1 MREFSSGD
9 IVRYALPLGCAP
21 DSRARLFSPIP
32 EGSVG
37 TVIARESDGK
47 FHLEATYWLVHW
59 WAVGENHWAVGSRLT
74 LVEANDDR
82 DM

>member
-1 MREFSSGD
+1 MRELYSGD
-9 IVRYALPLGCAP
+9 IVRYNLPLGCAP

-37 TVIARESDGK
+37 TVIARENDGK
-47 FHLEATYWLVHW
+47 YHLEATYWLVYW
-59 WAVGENHWAVGSRLT
+59 WAKGENYWAVGSRLT
-74 LVEANDDR
+74 LVGTNDVR